1 MGDWQN
7 AYAQAEE
14 ALKTKNVLEDFKADG
29 FKLPNQY
36 QSVEAIN
43 ALEYTINNN
52 YQNAVSVLPSFLAM
66 YQEGDLRKDAYF
78 ARQTRTETANRKKEE
93 VQNSVVQYVQESYT

>member
-66 YQEGDLRKDAYF
+66 YQKATF
-78 ARQTRTETANRKKEE
+78 ARMLTLPRQTRTETANRKKEE

>member
-1 MGDWQN
+1 M
-7 AYAQAEE
+7 
-14 ALKTKNVLEDFKADG
+14 EDFKADG

-52 YQNAVSVLPSFLAM
+52 YQNAVSVLPSFLVM

-78 ARQTRTETANRKKEE
+78 AQADKDGNRKSKKEE